1 MVHPDDGRRSEIVM
15 DAAGR
20 SCEVDEED
28 YISGLPDDL
37 LHNILLRLRSTAA
50 AARTSVLSRRWL
62 RVWAHLPDLEL
73 GNFRAPAA
81 AVDSVLD
88 SIDAAM
94 AASQAPAIDS
104 LCITVEKENRTRQL
118 PLAAIP
124 AHRVIAW
131 LRFASR
137 RRVRRRVGGEEKT
150 MEALPIDLLAMERAT
165 SIVLDL
171 GHRFRLRLMMIP
183 PPVAGGSGAFTKLTA
198 LTIIAAA
205 VESRELEALV
215 SSHCPRLERLSI
227 IGVKLLG
234 GGGAASSFSIRSD
247 SLTSLYIH
255 LRDSGLEE
263 VVAPRLEK
271 LHASGD
277 TGFHVAAPML
287 AEVSWQDVHRAYL
300 SNGVRRR
307 PLKIAGAARSL
318 RRLCIT
324 SPCSVGYLLQRFDA
338 VDWLDLTL
346 AVPQG
351 VEAYRTFMDD
361 MDNLPKCETLV
372 VALIAQFHGFVP
384 SMLHL
389 LRRCSHVKKL
399 VVMII
404 EHRDPPPLSPSS
416 FCSTACP
423 CRSPDIYKTDG
434 IALDC
439 LEEVEIRPI
448 GSAPVGVVAEFVDQI
463 FRLDAAM
470 LKKVVYQQSPFR
482 PDQEGYEKVRSMYLS
497 NPRIEFRQL
506 ASTTQ
511 SKDVTVLCSVNQS

>member
-1 MVHPDDGRRSEIVM
+1 
-15 DAAGR
+15 
-20 SCEVDEED
+20 
-28 YISGLPDDL
+28 
-37 LHNILLRLRSTAA
+37 
-50 AARTSVLSRRWL
+50 
-62 RVWAHLPDLEL
+62 
-73 GNFRAPAA
+73 
-81 AVDSVLD
+81 
-88 SIDAAM
+88 
-94 AASQAPAIDS
+94 
-104 LCITVEKENRTRQL
+104 
-118 PLAAIP
+118 
-124 AHRVIAW
+124 
-131 LRFASR
+131 
-137 RRVRRRVGGEEKT
+137 

-198 LTIIAAA
+198 LTIITAA
-205 VESRELEALV
+205 VESRDLEALV

-346 AVPQG
+346 AVPQ
-351 VEAYRTFMDD
+351 VSLE
-361 MDNLPKCETLV
+361 
-372 VALIAQFHGFVP
+372 
-384 SMLHL
+384 S
-389 LRRCSHVKKL
+389 
-399 VVMII
+399 
-404 EHRDPPPLSPSS
+404 
-416 FCSTACP
+416 AC
-423 CRSPDIYKTDG
+423 G
-434 IALDC
+434 
-439 LEEVEIRPI
+439 
-448 GSAPVGVVAEFVDQI
+448 
-463 FRLDAAM
+463 M
-470 LKKVVYQQSPFR
+470 PFW
-482 PDQEGYEKVRSMYLS
+482 
-497 NPRIEFRQL
+497 I
-506 ASTTQ
+506 
-511 SKDVTVLCSVNQS
+511 

>member
-94 AASQAPAIDS
+94 AASQALAIDS

-137 RRVRRRVGGEEKT
+137 RRVRRLNLSLPADDDMAARAPRRRVGGEEKT

-205 VESRELEALV
+205 VESRDLEALV

-346 AVPQG
+346 AVPQ
-351 VEAYRTFMDD
+351 VSLE
-361 MDNLPKCETLV
+361 
-372 VALIAQFHGFVP
+372 
-384 SMLHL
+384 S
-389 LRRCSHVKKL
+389 
-399 VVMII
+399 
-404 EHRDPPPLSPSS
+404 
-416 FCSTACP
+416 AC
-423 CRSPDIYKTDG
+423 G
-434 IALDC
+434 
-439 LEEVEIRPI
+439 
-448 GSAPVGVVAEFVDQI
+448 
-463 FRLDAAM
+463 M
-470 LKKVVYQQSPFR
+470 PFW
-482 PDQEGYEKVRSMYLS
+482 
-497 NPRIEFRQL
+497 I
-506 ASTTQ
+506 
-511 SKDVTVLCSVNQS
+511 

>member
-20 SCEVDEED
+20 SCEVDED

-62 RVWAHLPDLEL
+62 RVWAHLPDLEH

-94 AASQAPAIDS
+94 AASQALAIDS

-137 RRVRRRVGGEEKT
+137 RRVRR
-150 MEALPIDLLAMERAT
+150 LNL
-165 SIVLDL
+165 S
-171 GHRFRLRLMMIP
+171 FRLRLMMIP

-198 LTIIAAA
+198 LTIITAA
-205 VESRELEALV
+205 VESRDLEALV

-255 LRDSGLEE
+255 LRDSSLEE